1 MIQIR
6 EEREPGGWRLTFSG
20 HAGYSQGQD
29 IVCAAVSI
37 LFFTLANRIS
47 ERGDREEAA
56 FFRSGEGRLFVPDG
70 HERELSFVRCG
81 LALLAEQYPDNVEV
95 RA

>member
-56 FFRSGEGRLFVPDG
+56 FFRSGEGKIFVPEEL
-70 HERELSFVRCG
+70 ERELSLVRSG
-81 LALLAEQYPDNVEV
+81 ISLLAEKYPGKVQEEL
-95 RA
+95 

>member
-37 LFFTLANRIS
+37 LFFTLAKAAVQKGGR
-47 ERGDREEAA
+47 A
-56 FFRSGEGRLFVPDG
+56 FFRSGEGTIFVPEEL
-70 HERELSFVRCG
+70 ERELSFVRSG
-81 LALLAEQYPDNVEV
+81 ISLLAEKYSDNVEV

>member
-37 LFFTLANRIS
+37 LFFTLAKAAVQKGGR
-47 ERGDREEAA
+47 A
-56 FFRSGEGRLFVPDG
+56 FFRSGEGKIFVPEEL
-70 HERELSFVRCG
+70 ERELSFVRSG
-81 LALLAEQYPDNVEV
+81 ISLLAEKYSDNVEV